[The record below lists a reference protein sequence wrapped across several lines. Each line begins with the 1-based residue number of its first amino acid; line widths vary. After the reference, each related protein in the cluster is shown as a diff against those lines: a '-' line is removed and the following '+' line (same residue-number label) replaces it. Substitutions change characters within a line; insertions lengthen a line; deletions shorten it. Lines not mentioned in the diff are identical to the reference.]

1 MSQVE
6 FLSRVGMLAGL
17 QAAEL
22 SKLAG
27 LCRPGSCQEGE
38 RVSAEGQEA
47 TDLFLLKQ
55 GAVELRYE
63 LPGRESSSDHTLSS
77 LGPTEAWGWSALVPP
92 HVYTLSAYCT
102 ARQCDFMRLSRSALE
117 ELFETHPRIGYIFM
131 RNLASIIGQRF
142 NAAQDELAKMQG
154 FDQVHQW

>member
-1 MSQVE
+1 MSEVE
-6 FLSRVGMLAGL
+6 FLSQVKMLAGL
-17 QAAEL
+17 RAGEL
-22 SKLAG
+22 SRLAA

-38 RVSAEGQEA
+38 RISAEGQEA
-47 TDLFLLKQ
+47 DDLFLIKQ
-55 GAVELRYE
+55 GAIELRYE
-63 LPGRESSSDHTLSS
+63 LPGRESSSDHTLSA
-77 LGPTEAWGWSALVPP
+77 LGPGEAWGWSALVPP

-102 ARQCDFMRLSRSALE
+102 ARQGSFLRLGRLALE

-142 NAAQDELAKMQG
+142 NAAQDELARMQG